1 MADGPITEHEAS
13 LDPLNLTAQARKYIS
28 KQRAEDEATAI
39 NMVGNVPSEVVEKA
53 ISEGDPSIVRG
64 VKTEVAKNTAT
75 APAQIAQAG
84 FEADKT
90 PEETA
95 LLLDDEADKQRQFFS
110 TQDNLYMEQAIA
122 LGDPLIDATTT
133 RLATNLQIGQEKF
146 EAAIA
151 EVMEDSGFTGYATDF
166 IDRYFVR
173 AVPIGGYEQIT
184 NRNERKGQELLTAA
198 MTMDAT
204 QYEQFI
210 EGYVADLRNE
220 GFFKS
225 DNIFALADGLAEFGN
240 AGYDDHELMNRT
252 FGVIDVVAAP
262 LAALK
267 AVQLVKATTPLRR
280 LAALKGPKAA
290 GEAAER
296 LAQGP
301 TPAPRTVNDL
311 KPEVMDPGAPAP
323 VKVPSNVGVR
333 IANENHLVD
342 EITDATSK
350 GVLGRDVNAPEVQRA
365 YTEAIDTLRKTT
377 NNPIVNVRHPLRSDV
392 TGNIR
397 MNLTFGTPRT
407 GSPYKTER
415 GAENMARKMREN
427 YPTAK
432 AVQVDPADAGKGF
445 YVELEEIL
453 DPAAYV
459 DELPTKSMMNAVGT
473 ALARFTGSK
482 NATESTLLNDLA
494 IMAEGAVGLL
504 NNGRAIKKSMKVLNG
519 LNSESQNTISKVF
532 KQLRDGK
539 DSFIREHYTD
549 SDFAIHFAAHHPTGA
564 KPTQKDLDAFNEI
577 LSINDAAFMMK
588 AHNRMQKYIRQ
599 GFYGLTLPDGTR
611 IAGKVTDEA
620 LGTENIVDVSQGT
633 IMMKKDLHKNTKV
646 WKLDRPLEGGGEYIV
661 NPHKVNAL
669 THTDVLGYNAGGRR
683 INPNA
688 NYFVTIGTFSPRAF
702 LTTVT
707 DAQAARAVEQIT
719 NIQRAIRE
727 AGEGIIDS
735 KAVDD
740 VIRAN
745 NEWNPEIQDLES
757 FSLFA
762 KEKKLDMTKEV
773 TFKTRDGEI
782 RTGEIDDMMSE
793 SWDEYVAHSLHR
805 ADDSLT
811 DFGGGEAMNYDP
823 VQAMFRDF
831 GSAAQHFAHNVY
843 TNTAIEAWLKA
854 ARRKGSGWDVAPGGD
869 SRRAFESVDKPS
881 EIHNKRAKELWRQHS
896 IIKNRLGIKS
906 HVFQKMESF
915 GSDVQE
921 FVMDKTGKNV
931 LARDP
936 FANVAN
942 KVLAVGF
949 QGAFGLLNTG
959 QFFVQGFHM
968 ATIAGITADL
978 KLAPGAG
985 MRAIGMA
992 PATRLILLGAKTA
1005 DEEALM
1011 VERLAAFAGQTVDE
1025 MKETIDYIRVSGRNE
1040 LQGSLVEEGTGAQW
1054 NLSGWKGESYLPSKL
1069 QDTQRALGKGKDA
1082 ILKGGL
1088 VPFTEGERFSRLTA
1102 INAAIIEYRA
1112 ANPGAKLSTAQAK
1125 RWISRREQALS
1136 FRMSNANRAT
1146 MQEGFGKMPTQ
1157 WFGYTM
1163 RAMEAVIIGRDFT
1176 VAERAKAALVLFPMF
1191 GLTGMGAAAVT
1202 DALAEKIGVEPAGQA
1217 YTLINRGVADYLVD
1231 AITQGE
1237 VELALADR
1245 LAPITLL
1252 ADVWAGVQ
1260 GEKAPWEVALGP
1272 SGDIGGNMIKAA
1284 VHAAGELVNGHSVS
1298 ATEDAVRAARQFSG
1312 VNNMFQAYGMLQNG
1326 VYRSRTG
1333 ATLPFEMDTGDAIGQ
1348 FLGFTPR
1355 EVSDWYKEK
1364 KWSYKDSREV
1374 KDYAKGIEAD
1384 FSRAVEM
1391 WHNGDTERAL
1401 KFMHE
1406 MELKIAFSGFSM
1418 YDQIQIRRAMRDKAN
1433 REVPKMIIEH
1443 YRRENPYRA
1452 EVVENQLGGK

>member
-13 LDPLNLTAQARKYIS
+13 LDPLNLAAQARKYIS
-28 KQRAEDEATAI
+28 KQRAEDETTTI
-39 NMVGNVPSEVVEKA
+39 SMVSDVPSEMVEKA
-53 ISEGDPSIVRG
+53 ISDGDPSIVRG
-64 VKTEVAKNTAT
+64 VKADVEKNTA
-75 APAQIAQAG
+75 AGPAQIANAG
-84 FEADKT
+84 FEAGKST
-90 PEETA
+90 EETA

-122 LGDPLIDATTT
+122 LGDPLIDAGVT
-133 RLATNLQIGQEKF
+133 RFATNLQIGQEKF

-173 AVPIGGYEQIT
+173 AVPVGGYEQIN
-184 NRNERKGQELLTAA
+184 NRNEEKGTELLTAA
-198 MTMDAT
+198 LTMDAT

-267 AVQLVKATTPLRR
+267 AVQLIKATTPLRR

-290 GEAAER
+290 GDAAER
-296 LAQGP
+296 LVQGP

-311 KPEVMDPGAPAP
+311 KPEVMDPGAPGP
-323 VKVPSNVGVR
+323 VKVPAHRGVR
-333 IANENHLVD
+333 VTQENHIVD

-415 GAENMARKMREN
+415 GAENMARKVREN

-432 AVQVDPADAGKGF
+432 AVQVDPADAGKGY

-482 NATESTLLNDLA
+482 NATENTLLNDLA
-494 IMAEGAVGLL
+494 LMAEGAVGLL

-519 LNSESQNTISKVF
+519 LNSDSQNTISKVF

-549 SDFAIHFAAHHPTGA
+549 GDFAIKYAENHPTGA
-564 KPTQKDLDAFNEI
+564 KPTQKEIDAFNEV
-577 LSINDAAFMMK
+577 LSINDASFMMK

-611 IAGKVTDEA
+611 LAGKVTDEA

-633 IMMKKDLHKNTKV
+633 IMMKKDLHRNTKV

-661 NPHKVNAL
+661 NPAKVNAL
-669 THTDVLGYNAGGRR
+669 THTDVMGYNAGGRR

-688 NYFVTIGTFSPRAF
+688 NYFVTVGEAMPRAF

-707 DAQAARAVEQIT
+707 DAQAVRAVEQLK

-727 AGEGIIDS
+727 AGEGIVDS
-735 KAVDD
+735 RAVDD

-762 KEKKLDMTKEV
+762 KEKKLDMTKEIN
-773 TFKTRDGEI
+773 FKTRDGEI
-782 RTGEIDDMMSE
+782 RTGEVDDLFSE
-793 SWDEYVAHSLHR
+793 TWDEYVTHSLHR

-843 TNTAIEAWLKA
+843 TNTALEAWLKA

-869 SRRAFESVDKPS
+869 SRRAFEEAKSS
-881 EIHNKRAKELWRQHS
+881 ELHNKRGKELSRQHS

-906 HVFQKMESF
+906 HVFQRMEAY

-921 FVMDKTGKNV
+921 FVMDVTGKNV
-931 LARDP
+931 LARNP
-936 FANVAN
+936 LGNVAN

-1011 VERLAAFAGQTVDE
+1011 VERLAAFAGHTVDE

-1054 NLSGWKGESYLPSKL
+1054 NLSGWKGESFLPSKL
-1069 QDTQRALGKGKDA
+1069 QDAQRALGKGKDA
-1082 ILKGGL
+1082 VLKGGL

-1112 ANPGAKLSTAQAK
+1112 ANPGAKLSTAHAK
-1125 RWISRREQALS
+1125 KWISRREQALS

-1176 VAERAKAALVLFPMF
+1176 KAERAKAALVLMPMF
-1191 GLTGMGAAAVT
+1191 GMTGMGAASVT
-1202 DALAEKIGVEPAGQA
+1202 DALAEKIGVEPAGNA
-1217 YTLINRGVADYLVD
+1217 YTLINRGIADAMVD
-1231 AITQGE
+1231 WATGGE
-1237 VELALADR
+1237 IELALADR

-1252 ADVWAGVQ
+1252 ADVWAGIQ

-1272 SGDIGGNMIKAA
+1272 SGDIGGNMIKA
-1284 VHAAGELVNGHSVS
+1284 VIHAAGELVNGHSVS

-1312 VNNMFQAYGMLQNG
+1312 VNNIFQAYGMYQNG

-1364 KWSYKDSREV
+1364 KWSYRDSREV
-1374 KDYAKGIEAD
+1374 KDYSKGIEAD

-1401 KFMHE
+1401 KYMQE
-1406 MELKIAFSGFSM
+1406 MELKISFSGFSM

-1433 REVPKMIIEH
+1433 REVPKMIMEH